1 MRATIA
7 RYSTYE
13 QSPQGLHALIQDL
26 RNEHGIVG
34 AAEILGF
41 SRSTIS
47 YWLRKLDIFRLF
59 AGQSPDAIL
68 TILRGV
74 AESQGIEHAASLI
87 AVDVETLKRAFEKQ
101 DLENQELPQAS

>member
-74 AESQGIEHAASLI
+74 
-87 AVDVETLKRAFEKQ
+87 ETLKRAFEKQ